1 MKLVRFRMMALLMA
15 MTMLTVASSARAE
28 LIVGGSA
35 VISLTT
41 SPTNGAFADRFFVGN
56 DAATLTRSQLLD
68 AVANPGVPF
77 DRSPGGVSMA
87 INGASLTQPTD
98 RVRQTTNLDFAPSGT
113 NIASFLASWTPG
125 TAGSGAFG
133 PNLTGGERVGI
144 DSVLRFNSPLGVGV
158 LGEFGLQYNPA
169 SGFGEGL
176 TLTQN
181 FDANAIVWL
190 LDIDDATF
198 TSSAS
203 GFSFSA
209 DMFTTPGPAGFVGL
223 DSNAGR
229 FSINAIT
236 AVPEPSS
243 LALLG
248 IAAVGFLRRT
258 RNCPSERL
266 RLAK

>member
-1 MKLVRFRMMALLMA
+1 MMIVKFRMSAVLTAITILLN
-15 MTMLTVASSARAE
+15 ASSARSE
-28 LIVGGSA
+28 LIIGGSA

-41 SPTNGAFADRFFVGN
+41 SPTNGAFADRFFVGD
-56 DAATLTRSQLLD
+56 DAATLTRSQILD
-68 AVANPGVPF
+68 AAANPGVPF

-87 INGASLTQPTD
+87 INGSSLTQPAG
-98 RVRQTTNLDFAPSGT
+98 RVRQTTNLEFAPSGT
-113 NIASFLASWTPG
+113 DIAAFLASWTPATPG
-125 TAGSGAFG
+125 AGSFG
-133 PNLTGGERVGI
+133 PNLTGGERVGL
-144 DSVLRFNSPLGVGV
+144 DSVLRFNSLLGVAV
-158 LGEFGLQYNPA
+158 LGEFALQYNPA

-176 TLTQN
+176 TLSQN

-209 DMFTTPGPAGFVGL
+209 DMLTTPGPAGFVGL

-236 AVPEPSS
+236 AIPEPSS

-248 IAAVGFLRRT
+248 MVSVGLLRRT
-258 RNCPSERL
+258 KGFRHRGCV
-266 RLAK
+266 